1 MSCTPGVYT
10 VIVRPS
16 WVVALSTRPSTVAR
30 AILPALAS
38 SRNWEYSMVLVGV
51 WRVLNWLNTVIST
64 TPMTIQIARF
74 LKRLFNVLFPESHC
88 GLYATDRF

>member
-1 MSCTPGVYT
+1 
-10 VIVRPS
+10 
-16 WVVALSTRPSTVAR
+16 
-30 AILPALAS
+30 
-38 SRNWEYSMVLVGV
+38 
-51 WRVLNWLNTVIST
+51 LNTVIST